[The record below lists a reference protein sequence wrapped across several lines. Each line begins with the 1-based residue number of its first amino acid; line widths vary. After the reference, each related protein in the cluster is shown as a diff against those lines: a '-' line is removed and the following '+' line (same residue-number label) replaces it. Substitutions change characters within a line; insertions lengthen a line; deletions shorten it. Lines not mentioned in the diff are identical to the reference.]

1 MHAEKIKIN
10 EWRKLFGAFGAFVG
24 LYLMYDLL
32 QKKVE
37 NSISLQIVITTDI
50 NSLWYQYLLGQTVE
64 NLRVQPSPTSIFQK
78 EKGKGKKGR
87 RTNQEDTFNPL
98 LDLFACSFK
107 NHRVCANKQ
116 AWQHSASWYKTLP
129 SVPWLSYYI
138 YVKWKSFF
146 ESNSLEEDTL
156 EKRF

>member
-10 EWRKLFGAFGAFVG
+10 EWRKLFGAFVG

-64 NLRVQPSPTSIFQK
+64 NLRVQPSRTSIFQK
-78 EKGKGKKGR
+78 EIGKGKKGR